1 MYGYG
6 YRYNSGLVL
15 GAGGGAPF
23 ANTKSLLFDGVD
35 DYVELGTQSLGLT
48 AAISVSAWVKIPISG
63 GWGAPYV
70 EGICVENGIRGTN
83 WNLYF
88 RPLPFFNY
96 FAFTIYHT
104 NGTSTTLTSSGVTP
118 NDGQWH
124 HLLATSDGTTNA
136 NGVKLYVDGVLNVQ
150 ATAASTGTKSTPT
163 VIPTIGSTSNNSWYF
178 EGNIDEV
185 SIFDTDQSANV
196 ATLSTAPTVDLTS
209 LNPIAW
215 YRNGDG
221 DTYPT
226 ITDNGSGG
234 NDGTM
239 TNMDAGD
246 IVSDVPL

>member
-1 MYGYG
+1 MNIPIIA
-6 YRYNSGLVL
+6 YRANMGVQTS
-15 GAGGGAPF
+15 APF
-23 ANTKSLLFDGVD
+23 ANTKSLSFDGVD

-178 EGNIDEV
+178 EGSIDEV
-185 SIFDTDQSANV
+185 CILDRVVTPAEIV
-196 ATLSTAPTVDLTS
+196 TLSTAPTVDLTS

-239 TNMDAGD
+239 INMTAGS
-246 IVSDVPL
+246 IVSDVST